1 MKIKLKF
8 GGDNSHVLIF
18 YVLANFI
25 IMNIFDFSLE
35 KFMFTNPLVRVIN
48 SALVTS
54 LLFDFLHF
62 AFKSFACFTA
72 RFLVSNRRKRNV
84 TRRACKIKGKKTE
97 PFFNVGGHH
106 FWQFWKKE
114 TSELWFLRWIFR
126 DFFDN
131 FKNSFV
137 IEKKM
142 LFANYKVYKRHQVYW
157 ISISIR
163 QTLAIS

>member
-1 MKIKLKF
+1 
-8 GGDNSHVLIF
+8 
-18 YVLANFI
+18 
-25 IMNIFDFSLE
+25 MNIFYFSLQ
-35 KFMFTNPLVRVIN
+35 KFMLTNPLVRVIN

-84 TRRACKIKGKKTE
+84 TRRVCKIKGKKTE

-126 DFFDN
+126 AFFDN
-131 FKNSFV
+131 FRDPKNVVYNCKILEIRPCGLGSRIRDMQAEWRLKV
-137 IEKKM
+137 ITD
-142 LFANYKVYKRHQVYW
+142 LISW
-157 ISISIR
+157 IFGAE
-163 QTLAIS
+163 LALWDEPNVE

>member
-1 MKIKLKF
+1 MKIQLKF

-35 KFMFTNPLVRVIN
+35 KFMLTNPLVRVIN

-84 TRRACKIKGKKTE
+84 TRRACKIKREKDRALFQCGWAS
-97 PFFNVGGHH
+97 FFGSFERRKRQNFGSCHE
-106 FWQFWKKE
+106 F
-114 TSELWFLRWIFR
+114 SE
-126 DFFDN
+126 
-131 FKNSFV
+131 
-137 IEKKM
+137 
-142 LFANYKVYKRHQVYW
+142 
-157 ISISIR
+157 ISLTISKIV
-163 QTLAIS
+163 S